1 MVSAFGSGEYAFFAI
16 CYLLLL
22 LLLFLRAIFI
32 SVFIIVGVVAVRC
45 GLRACTLD
53 VAEYLLLLLRPFLLF
68 GFQTLHFELLILD
81 EPTNG
86 LDPQGIKE
94 LRDILK
100 ELAHKEGTCV
110 VVSSH
115 LMSEMEMMCDRV
127 GIIANGKMIGSYT
140 MEELI
145 SQSDSSIAEYVLE
158 VDDPQKAMGLIKLA
172 DEGKR
177 IDKETG
183 AVVLSIPA
191 EIEKKKIASVNKT
204 LIEGGVSLYTVHRRE
219 NKKLEDVFI
228 ELTGGKEG
236 GVQIG

>member
-1 MVSAFGSGEYAFFAI
+1 MV
-16 CYLLLL
+16 LT
-22 LLLFLRAIFI
+22 R
-32 SVFIIVGVVAVRC
+32 R
-45 GLRACTLD
+45 
-53 VAEYLLLLLRPFLLF
+53 
-68 GFQTLHFELLILD
+68 
-81 EPTNG
+81 
-86 LDPQGIKE
+86 GIKE

-172 DEGKR
+172 DEGQAYRQGNRCSCPFYPCGDREEKR
-177 IDKETG
+177 
-183 AVVLSIPA
+183 
-191 EIEKKKIASVNKT
+191 
-204 LIEGGVSLYTVHRRE
+204 
-219 NKKLEDVFI
+219 
-228 ELTGGKEG
+228 
-236 GVQIG
+236 

>member
-1 MVSAFGSGEYAFFAI
+1 
-16 CYLLLL
+16 
-22 LLLFLRAIFI
+22 
-32 SVFIIVGVVAVRC
+32 
-45 GLRACTLD
+45 
-53 VAEYLLLLLRPFLLF
+53 
-68 GFQTLHFELLILD
+68 
-81 EPTNG
+81 
-86 LDPQGIKE
+86 
-94 LRDILK
+94 
-100 ELAHKEGTCV
+100 
-110 VVSSH
+110 
-115 LMSEMEMMCDRV
+115 MSEMEMMCDRV

-158 VDDPQKAMGLIKLA
+158 VDDPQKAMSLIMLA

>member
-1 MVSAFGSGEYAFFAI
+1 
-16 CYLLLL
+16 
-22 LLLFLRAIFI
+22 
-32 SVFIIVGVVAVRC
+32 
-45 GLRACTLD
+45 
-53 VAEYLLLLLRPFLLF
+53 
-68 GFQTLHFELLILD
+68 
-81 EPTNG
+81 
-86 LDPQGIKE
+86 
-94 LRDILK
+94 
-100 ELAHKEGTCV
+100 
-110 VVSSH
+110 
-115 LMSEMEMMCDRV
+115 MSEMEMMCDRV

-158 VDDPQKAMGLIKLA
+158 VDDPQKAMSLIMLA

-183 AVVLSIPA
+183 AVPA

>member
-1 MVSAFGSGEYAFFAI
+1 M
-16 CYLLLL
+16 
-22 LLLFLRAIFI
+22 
-32 SVFIIVGVVAVRC
+32 
-45 GLRACTLD
+45 
-53 VAEYLLLLLRPFLLF
+53 
-68 GFQTLHFELLILD
+68 
-81 EPTNG
+81 
-86 LDPQGIKE
+86 
-94 LRDILK
+94 
-100 ELAHKEGTCV
+100 
-110 VVSSH
+110 
-115 LMSEMEMMCDRV
+115 
-127 GIIANGKMIGSYT
+127 
-140 MEELI
+140 
-145 SQSDSSIAEYVLE
+145 AEYVLE

-183 AVVLSIPA
+183 AVVLSIPV